1 MTVPTIAVIR
11 GDGIGSEVIDAAL
24 QVLDAVSFEAKYVS
38 AEAGYDC
45 FQQHGTPLPE
55 KTLEIA
61 KQSDAILFGAITT
74 PPDAKNY
81 PSVIIQLRKSLNLFA
96 NLRPSRTYPGIGRYS
111 DEGVDVLVVRENTE
125 GLYVQEGKREGQ
137 QAYNILRRT
146 ENACRRIVHFAC
158 QQAEI
163 RHRKLAVAHKANVV
177 KPADELWI
185 EVAHEVI
192 KDHNLDVSFEIVDAL
207 CTKLIMNPSHF
218 DVIVAPNFYGDILS
232 DLMAGIVG
240 SLGLC
245 ASANIGEA
253 HALFEPV
260 HGSAPDIAGQ
270 GIANPLAA
278 ILSAAL
284 MLRHLGEPQKAEA
297 IEFAVTHLLQGDIKT
312 PELGGTASTA
322 EVTQA
327 LIDLI

>member
-1 MTVPTIAVIR
+1 MSAPTIAVIR

-24 QVLDAVSFEAKYVS
+24 QVLDAVSFKAEYVGV
-38 AEAGYDC
+38 EAGYAC

-55 KTLEIA
+55 QTLEVA

-81 PSVIIQLRKSLNLFA
+81 PSVIIQLRKSLDLFA

-111 DEGVDVLVVRENTE
+111 DESVDVLMVRENTE

-146 ENACRRIVHFAC
+146 ESASRRIIQFAC
-158 QQAEI
+158 EQASN
-163 RHRKLAVAHKANVV
+163 RQRKLAIAHKANVV

-185 EVAHEVI
+185 EVAHEVT
-192 KDHNLDVSFEIVDAL
+192 KDHNLEISFEIVDAL

-245 ASANIGEA
+245 ASANIGES

-284 MLRHLGEPQKAEA
+284 MLRHLGAQEKAEA
-297 IEFAVTHLLQGDIKT
+297 IELAVTRLLKGDIKT
-312 PELGGTASTA
+312 LELGGTASTSDVA
-322 EVTQA
+322 QV
-327 LIDLI
+327 LINLI